1 MSKPENS
8 AASRK
13 SQDILSK
20 PKSVDH
26 KKSIELEVAIAHRLQ
41 MAIRYADIALQHDEI
56 FDRPGFILSTEKF
69 LDFAREVSTKLKE
82 LNKIRGVLE

>member
-1 MSKPENS
+1 MSKQENS

-20 PKSVDH
+20 SKSVDH
-26 KKSIELEVAIAHRLQ
+26 KKSMELETAISHRLQ
-41 MAIRYADIALQHDEI
+41 MAIRYADLALQHDEI
-56 FDRPGFILSTEKF
+56 FDRQGFIISTEKF

-82 LNKIRGVLE
+82 LHKVRGILD